1 MQIGANADRAKAL
14 SLKILS
20 LKRFS
25 LPAPVSDIGI
35 RSSGENCPEGSNTGF
50 GRQCYFLRQIFLRQ
64 IFLRQIFLRQVFF
77 RYVFFR
83 YVFFR
88 QVFYARFFTLG
99 FLRQF
104 FYASFFT
111 LRFSAPRFCPMFLRL
126 IFCYAMV
133 WCFWCYVSH
142 FYFFGSFVA
151 CDQSLTSRHCYR
163 GFEKSRALGDNR
175 YFPNNS
181 YPVLS
186 APV

>member
-1 MQIGANADRAKAL
+1 MKCRYGQMQIGANAGRAKAL

-50 GRQCYFLRQIFLRQ
+50 VRQCYFLRY
-64 IFLRQIFLRQVFF
+64 FF
-77 RYVFFR
+77 CARF
-83 YVFFR
+83 
-88 QVFYARFFTLG
+88 FYARSFCA
-99 FLRQF
+99 RF
-104 FYASFFT
+104 FYATFFCT
-111 LRFSAPRFCPMFLRL
+111 AFLPMFLRL

-163 GFEKSRALGDNR
+163 GFEKIARIR
-175 YFPNNS
+175 RQ
-181 YPVLS
+181 
-186 APV
+186 